1 VTHPPKEIAMKKL
14 LTCLA
19 GLLLGASLP
28 AQAQAPAAAYPV
40 KSVKVIVPYPPGGPT
55 DIVARVVFQQVSDST
70 GQQFIV
76 ENRAGAGG
84 NIGAEAVARAPADG
98 YTLLVANS
106 GSNGTVPTI
115 MSVSYKSSDFRYV
128 AMYGTQP
135 MTLVVKADA
144 PWHTLQELVADIK
157 QNPGKYN
164 YATSSV
170 GAQSHFVME
179 MFKAA
184 AGGLKI
190 EHVPFR
196 GAPESVTAL
205 LGGHVEVGSTYL
217 ADVKGQIDAG
227 QLRILAV
234 PEEKRLAAY
243 PSVPTFAESGYPD
256 VVSTAWFGVAAP
268 AATPRAVIDKLE
280 AAMRK
285 VVDDPEVKKRLSLI
299 GYTPAY
305 LNSERFSSFVDAQ
318 EVLFTR
324 VAKQASMKMS
334 N

>member
-1 VTHPPKEIAMKKL
+1 MGSLMKAVAGAALAATLGSPALAAEDIYPSRAIELVTHRTAGSTFLGARIIADAL
-14 LTCLA
+14 
-19 GLLLGASLP
+19 GPLLGVPVVVTPKA
-28 AQAQAPAAAYPV
+28 AGGGTVAPASVAA
-40 KSVKVIVPYPPGGPT
+40 
-55 DIVARVVFQQVSDST
+55 
-70 GQQFIV
+70 
-76 ENRAGAGG
+76 
-84 NIGAEAVARAPADG
+84 APADG

-115 MSVSYKSSDFRYV
+115 MPVAYKSSDFRYV
-128 AMYGTQP
+128 AMYATQP
-135 MTLVVKADA
+135 MTLVVRADA
-144 PWHTLQELVADIK
+144 PWHTLQELVTDIK

-190 EHVPFR
+190 EHIPFR

-217 ADVKGQIDAG
+217 ADVKGQVDAG

-234 PEEKRLAAY
+234 PEEKRLPAY
-243 PSVPTFAESGYPD
+243 PAVPTFAESGYPE

-268 AATPRAVIDKLE
+268 AATPRPVIEKLE
-280 AAMRK
+280 AAMRM
-285 VVDDPEVKKRLSLI
+285 VVDDPEVKKRLALI
-299 GYTPAY
+299 GYAPAY
-305 LNSERFSSFVDAQ
+305 LNSESFSKYVDAQ

-324 VAKQASMKMS
+324 VAKQASIKMS

>member
-1 VTHPPKEIAMKKL
+1 MGSCIRAILSAACAAMLGSSALAAEDSYPSRAIELVTHRTAGSTFQGARIIADAL
-14 LTCLA
+14 
-19 GLLLGASLP
+19 GPLLGVPVTVTPKAGGGGGV
-28 AQAQAPAAAYPV
+28 APA
-40 KSVKVIVPYPPGGPT
+40 SVAT
-55 DIVARVVFQQVSDST
+55 
-70 GQQFIV
+70 
-76 ENRAGAGG
+76 
-84 NIGAEAVARAPADG
+84 APADG

-115 MSVSYKSSDFRYV
+115 MPVGYKNSDFRYV

-144 PWHTLQELVADIK
+144 RWRTLQELVADIK

-205 LGGHVEVGSTYL
+205 IGGHVEVGSTYL

-227 QLRILAV
+227 VLRILAV
-234 PEEKRLAAY
+234 SEERRLAAY
-243 PSVPTFAESGYPD
+243 PAVPTFAESGYPE
-256 VVSTAWFGVAAP
+256 VVSTAWFGIAAP
-268 AATPRAVIDKLE
+268 VATPRNVIEKLE
-280 AAMRK
+280 TAMRK
-285 VVDDPEVKKRLSLI
+285 VVDDPEVKRRLTVI
-299 GYTPAY
+299 GYTPTY
-305 LNSERFSSFVDAQ
+305 LNSEKFSDFVDAQ
-318 EVLFTR
+318 EVVFSR
-324 VAKQASMKMS
+324 VAKQANIKLS